1 MYHTF
6 YTSAEK
12 SFNHRAELFVAWD
25 MSAYTRHILFVEKCV
40 FRRRRNL
47 HGVALF
53 SAALNGL
60 RRKLCQVH
68 GLTEGVFAQH
78 SRARQIVVQLDD
90 PSLVLQA
97 FEQQARAPGC
107 GRRVHIEHR
116 NYALQGHDVVL
127 T

>member
-25 MSAYTRHILFVEKCV
+25 MSAYTRHILFVEKCI
-40 FRRRRNL
+40 FRRRRSL

-53 SAALNGL
+53 RTSLNSL
-60 RRKLCQVH
+60 RRKLRQVQ

-78 SRARQIVVQLDD
+78 SRARQIIVQLDD

-97 FEQQARAPGC
+97 FKQQ
-107 GRRVHIEHR
+107 RVRLDAVAVSIS
-116 NYALQGHDVVL
+116 NTATTLCKG
-127 T
+127 TM

>member
-12 SFNHRAELFVAWD
+12 SFNHQAELFVAWD
-25 MSAYTRHILFVEKCV
+25 MSAYTRHILFVEKCI
-40 FRRRRNL
+40 FRQRRSL
-47 HGVALF
+47 HGVTLF

-60 RRKLCQVH
+60 RRKLRQVQ

-97 FEQQARAPGC
+97 FKQQARALGC

>member
-1 MYHTF
+1 MGSMYHTF

-12 SFNHRAELFVAWD
+12 SFNHQAELFVAWD
-25 MSAYTRHILFVEKCV
+25 MSAYTRHILFVEKCI
-40 FRRRRNL
+40 FRRRRSL

-60 RRKLCQVH
+60 RRKLCQVQ

-97 FEQQARAPGC
+97 FKQQARALGAVAVSISNTATTLC
-107 GRRVHIEHR
+107 KG
-116 NYALQGHDVVL
+116 
-127 T
+127 TM

>member
-25 MSAYTRHILFVEKCV
+25 MSAYTRHILFVEKCI
-40 FRRRRNL
+40 FRRRRSL

-60 RRKLCQVH
+60 RRKLCQVQ

-97 FEQQARAPGC
+97 FEQQ
-107 GRRVHIEHR
+107 RVRLDAVAVSIS
-116 NYALQGHDVVL
+116 NTATTLCKG
-127 T
+127 TM